1 MGDEISYGYDINL
14 KRGEQQTAPNIEV
27 TDKQMLVP
35 S

>member
-1 MGDEISYGYDINL
+1 MGDEISYGSINL